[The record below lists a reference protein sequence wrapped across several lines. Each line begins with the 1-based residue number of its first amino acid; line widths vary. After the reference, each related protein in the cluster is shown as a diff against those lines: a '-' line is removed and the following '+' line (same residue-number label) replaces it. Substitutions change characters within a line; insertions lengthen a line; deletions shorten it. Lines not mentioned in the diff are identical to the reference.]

1 MQQGPQN
8 IIEVVRRNPKDILW
22 VHQTISPSFSQGAP
36 NPKKKGENLPGEKV
50 EKVASDIAKGKVSVE
65 DFPPLKVF
73 TITDQEEEVTNTFS
87 LSNRRLT
94 AFRIAAASVANR
106 PLNIK
111 TIPATMA
118 EIYESLWKMT
128 SVTGGESQPTMTLQ
142 ANLKGTK
149 DSQPAEWTP
158 LGKFKSYIEQKA
170 HKYEAQC
177 DAQGIV
183 GAQKRQN
190 VVERLEEKARAR
202 FRLA

>member
-1 MQQGPQN
+1 MQHGPQV
-8 IIEVVRRNPKDILW
+8 IRRNPKDILW

-36 NPKKKGENLPGEKV
+36 HPKRKGENLPGEKV
-50 EKVASDIAKGKVSVE
+50 EKVASDIQKGKVSVD

-94 AFRIAAASVANR
+94 AFRIAAGNQV
-106 PLNIK
+106 LNIK
-111 TIPATMA
+111 TIPATME

-128 SVTGGESQPTMTLQ
+128 SVTGGSSQPTMTLQ

-149 DSQPAEWTP
+149 DSQPAAWTP
-158 LGKFKSYIEQKA
+158 LGKFKSYIERKA

-183 GAQKRQN
+183 GVQKKQT
-190 VVERLEEKARAR
+190 VVERLEEKARER